1 MAHHHHHHMPNRGVV
16 LLDGQALAYSIEK
29 DLKNKIQ
36 IITVQVHKR
45 PKLAVILV
53 GKDPASI
60 TYVNMKIKACERV
73 GMDFDLKTLQENV
86 TEAELLSLIKDYNTD
101 QNISGVLVQLP
112 LPRHIDSKMV
122 LEAIDPSKD
131 VDGFHPLNIGKLCTQ
146 KESFL
151 PATPMGVMRL
161 LKHYHIEI
169 KGKDVAIIGAS
180 NIIGKPLSMLMLNAG
195 ASVSVCHILTKDI
208 SFYTQ
213 NADIVCVGVGKPD
226 LIKASMLKKG
236 AVVVDIGIN
245 HLNDGRI
252 VGDVDF
258 TNAQKVA
265 GFITPVPKGVGPMTI
280 VSLLENTLIAFEK
293 QQRKGF

>member
-1 MAHHHHHHMPNRGVV
+1 MDKGQISMPNRGVV
-16 LLDGQALAYSIEK
+16 LLDGQALAYNIEK
-29 DLKNKIQ
+29 DLKHKIQ
-36 IITVQVHKR
+36 IISTQTHKR

-60 TYVNMKIKACERV
+60 TYVNMKIKACQRV
-73 GMDFDLKTLQENV
+73 GMDFDLKTLQENI

-112 LPRHIDSKMV
+112 LPRHIDTKMI
-122 LEAIDPSKD
+122 LEAIDPNKD

-258 TNAQKVA
+258 NNAQKVA

>member
-1 MAHHHHHHMPNRGVV
+1 MPNRGVV
-16 LLDGQALAYSIEK
+16 LLDGQALAHNIEK
-29 DLKNKIQ
+29 DLKHKIQ
-36 IITVQVHKR
+36 IITAQTHKR

-73 GMDFDLKTLQENV
+73 GMDFDLKTLQENI
-86 TEAELLSLIKDYNTD
+86 TEAKLLSLIKDYNTD

-112 LPRHIDSKMV
+112 LPRHIDTKMI
-122 LEAIDPSKD
+122 LEAIDPNKD

-161 LKHYHIEI
+161 LEHYHIGI

>member
-1 MAHHHHHHMPNRGVV
+1 MPNRGVV
-16 LLDGQALAYSIEK
+16 LLDGQALAYDIEK

-36 IITVQVHKR
+36 TITAQTHKS

-60 TYVNMKIKACERV
+60 TYVNMKIKACQRV
-73 GMDFDLKTLQENV
+73 GMDFDLKTLQENI

-112 LPRHIDSKMV
+112 LPRSIDSKMV
-122 LEAIDPSKD
+122 LEAIDPNKD

-258 TNAQKVA
+258 NNAQKVA

>member
-1 MAHHHHHHMPNRGVV
+1 MPNRGVV
-16 LLDGQALAYSIEK
+16 LLDGQALAYDIEK

-36 IITVQVHKR
+36 TITAQTHKS

-73 GMDFDLKTLQENV
+73 GMDFDLKTLQENI

-112 LPRHIDSKMV
+112 LPRHIDSKMI

>member
-1 MAHHHHHHMPNRGVV
+1 MPNRGVV
-16 LLDGQALAYSIEK
+16 LLDGQALAYDIER

-36 IITVQVHKR
+36 TITAQTHKS

-60 TYVNMKIKACERV
+60 TYVNMKIKACQRV
-73 GMDFDLKTLQENV
+73 GMDFNLKTLQENV
-86 TEAELLSLIKDYNTD
+86 TEAKLLSLIKDYNTD

-112 LPRHIDSKMV
+112 LPRHIDTKMV
-122 LEAIDPSKD
+122 LEAIDPNKD

-161 LKHYHIEI
+161 LEHYHIGI

-258 TNAQKVA
+258 NNAQKVA

>member
-1 MAHHHHHHMPNRGVV
+1 MGMPNRGVV
-16 LLDGQALAYSIEK
+16 LLDGQALAYDIEK

-36 IITVQVHKR
+36 TITAQTHKR

-73 GMDFDLKTLQENV
+73 GMDFDLKTLQENI
-86 TEAELLSLIKDYNTD
+86 TEAELLSLIKGYNTD

-122 LEAIDPSKD
+122 LEAIDPNKD

-161 LKHYHIEI
+161 LKHYHIGI
-169 KGKDVAIIGAS
+169 KGKDVAVIGAS

-258 TNAQKVA
+258 NNAQKVA

>member
-1 MAHHHHHHMPNRGVV
+1 MPNRGVV
-16 LLDGQALAYSIEK
+16 LLDGQALAYDIEK

-36 IITVQVHKR
+36 TITAQTHKR

-73 GMDFDLKTLQENV
+73 GMDFDLKTLQENI
-86 TEAELLSLIKDYNTD
+86 TEAKLLSLIKDYNTD

-112 LPRHIDSKMV
+112 LPRHIDTKMI
-122 LEAIDPSKD
+122 LEAIDPNKD

-161 LKHYHIEI
+161 LKHYHIGI

-258 TNAQKVA
+258 TNVQKVA

-293 QQRKGF
+293 QQGKGF

>member
-1 MAHHHHHHMPNRGVV
+1 MPNRGVV
-16 LLDGQALAYSIEK
+16 LLDGQALAYDIEK

-36 IITVQVHKR
+36 TIHTQTHKS

-60 TYVNMKIKACERV
+60 TYVNMKIKACQRV
-73 GMDFDLKTLQENV
+73 GMDFDLKTLQEDI

-112 LPRHIDSKMV
+112 LPRHIDTKMI
-122 LEAIDPSKD
+122 LEAIDPNKD

-161 LKHYHIEI
+161 LKHYHIGI

-258 TNAQKVA
+258 NNAQKVA

>member
-1 MAHHHHHHMPNRGVV
+1 MPNRGVV
-16 LLDGQALAYSIEK
+16 LLDGQALAYNIEK

-36 IITVQVHKR
+36 TITTQTHKR

-73 GMDFDLKTLQENV
+73 GMDFDLKTLQENI
-86 TEAELLSLIKDYNTD
+86 TEAELLSLIEDYNSD
-101 QNISGVLVQLP
+101 QSISGVLVQLP
-112 LPRHIDSKMV
+112 LPRHIDSKMI

-169 KGKDVAIIGAS
+169 KGKDVAVIGAS

-258 TNAQKVA
+258 TNVQKVA

>member
-1 MAHHHHHHMPNRGVV
+1 MPNRGVV
-16 LLDGQALAYSIEK
+16 LLDGQALAYDIEK

-36 IITVQVHKR
+36 TITAQTHKS

-73 GMDFDLKTLQENV
+73 GMDFDLKTLQEDI

-112 LPRHIDSKMV
+112 LPRHIDTKMI

-258 TNAQKVA
+258 NNAQKVA

>member
-1 MAHHHHHHMPNRGVV
+1 MPNRGVV
-16 LLDGQALAYSIEK
+16 LLDGQALAYDIEK

-36 IITVQVHKR
+36 IITTQTHKR

-73 GMDFDLKTLQENV
+73 GMDFDLKTLQENI
-86 TEAELLSLIKDYNTD
+86 TEAKLLSLIKDYNTD

-112 LPRHIDSKMV
+112 LPRHIDTKMV

-161 LKHYHIEI
+161 LEHYHIGI

-258 TNAQKVA
+258 NNAQKVA

-280 VSLLENTLIAFEK
+280 ISLLENTLIAFEK

>member
-1 MAHHHHHHMPNRGVV
+1 MPNRGVV
-16 LLDGQALAYSIEK
+16 LLDGQALAYDIEK

-36 IITVQVHKR
+36 TITVQTHKS

-60 TYVNMKIKACERV
+60 TYVNMKIKACQRV
-73 GMDFDLKTLQENV
+73 GMDFNLKTLQGDI

>member
-1 MAHHHHHHMPNRGVV
+1 MPNRGVV
-16 LLDGQALAYSIEK
+16 LLDGQALADNIEK

-36 IITVQVHKR
+36 IITAQTHKR

-60 TYVNMKIKACERV
+60 TYVNMKIKACQRV
-73 GMDFDLKTLQENV
+73 GMDFDLKTLQEDI

-112 LPRHIDSKMV
+112 LPRHIDTKMI

-258 TNAQKVA
+258 INVQKVA

>member
-1 MAHHHHHHMPNRGVV
+1 MDKGQISMPNRGVV
-16 LLDGQALAYSIEK
+16 LLDGQALAYDIEK

-36 IITVQVHKR
+36 IITAQTHKR

-73 GMDFDLKTLQENV
+73 GMDFDLKTLQEDI
-86 TEAELLSLIKDYNTD
+86 TEAELLSLIKGYNTD

-112 LPRHIDSKMV
+112 LPRHIDTKMI

-169 KGKDVAIIGAS
+169 KGKDVAVIGAS

-258 TNAQKVA
+258 TNVQKVA

>member
-1 MAHHHHHHMPNRGVV
+1 MPNRGVV
-16 LLDGQALAYSIEK
+16 LLDGQALAYDIEK

-36 IITVQVHKR
+36 TITAQTHKS

-73 GMDFDLKTLQENV
+73 GMDFDLKTLQEDIA
-86 TEAELLSLIKDYNTD
+86 EAKLLSLIKDYNTD

-112 LPRHIDSKMV
+112 LPRHIDTKMI
-122 LEAIDPSKD
+122 LEAIDPNKD

-161 LKHYHIEI
+161 LEHYHIGI

>member
-1 MAHHHHHHMPNRGVV
+1 MPNRGVV
-16 LLDGQALAYSIEK
+16 LLDGQALAYDIEK
-29 DLKNKIQ
+29 DLKHKIQ
-36 IITVQVHKR
+36 IITAQTHKR

-60 TYVNMKIKACERV
+60 TYVNMKIKACQRV
-73 GMDFDLKTLQENV
+73 GMDFDLKTLQEDI

-122 LEAIDPSKD
+122 LEAIDPNKD

-258 TNAQKVA
+258 NNVQKVA

>member
-1 MAHHHHHHMPNRGVV
+1 MPNRGVV
-16 LLDGQALAYSIEK
+16 LLDGQALAYDIEK

-36 IITVQVHKR
+36 IITAQTHKR

-73 GMDFDLKTLQENV
+73 GMDFDLKTLQENI

-112 LPRHIDSKMV
+112 LPRHINTKMI
-122 LEAIDPSKD
+122 LEAIDPNKD

-161 LKHYHIEI
+161 LEHYHIGI

-258 TNAQKVA
+258 NNVQKVA

-280 VSLLENTLIAFEK
+280 VSLLENTLTAFEK

>member
-1 MAHHHHHHMPNRGVV
+1 MGMPNRGVV
-16 LLDGQALAYSIEK
+16 LLDGQALAYDIEK

-36 IITVQVHKR
+36 TITAQTHKS

-73 GMDFDLKTLQENV
+73 GMDFDLKTLQENI

-112 LPRHIDSKMV
+112 LPRHIDTKMV
-122 LEAIDPSKD
+122 LEAIDPNKD

-161 LKHYHIEI
+161 LEHYHIGI

>member
-1 MAHHHHHHMPNRGVV
+1 MPNRGVV
-16 LLDGQALAYSIEK
+16 LLDGQALAHNIEK

-36 IITVQVHKR
+36 TITAQTHKR

-73 GMDFDLKTLQENV
+73 GMDFDLKTLQENI
-86 TEAELLSLIKDYNTD
+86 TEAKLLSLIKDYNTD

-112 LPRHIDSKMV
+112 LPRHIDTKMI

-161 LKHYHIEI
+161 LEHYHIGI

-258 TNAQKVA
+258 NNAQKVA
-265 GFITPVPKGVGPMTI
+265 SFITPVPKGVGPMTI

>member
-1 MAHHHHHHMPNRGVV
+1 MPNRGVV
-16 LLDGQALAYSIEK
+16 LLDGQALAYDIEK

-36 IITVQVHKR
+36 IITAQTHKR

-60 TYVNMKIKACERV
+60 TYVNMKIKACQRV
-73 GMDFDLKTLQENV
+73 GMDFDLKTLQEDI

-112 LPRHIDSKMV
+112 LPRHIDTKMI
-122 LEAIDPSKD
+122 LEAIDPNKD

-258 TNAQKVA
+258 NNVQKVA

>member
-1 MAHHHHHHMPNRGVV
+1 MPNRGVV
-16 LLDGQALAYSIEK
+16 LLDGQVLAYDIEK

-36 IITVQVHKR
+36 IITAQTHKR

-73 GMDFDLKTLQENV
+73 GMDFDLKTLQENI
-86 TEAELLSLIKDYNTD
+86 TEAKLLSLIKDYNTD

-112 LPRHIDSKMV
+112 LPRHIDTKMV

-161 LKHYHIEI
+161 LEHYHIGI

-258 TNAQKVA
+258 NNAQKVA

>member
-1 MAHHHHHHMPNRGVV
+1 MPNRGVV
-16 LLDGQALAYSIEK
+16 LLDGQALAYDIER

-36 IITVQVHKR
+36 TITAQTHKS

-60 TYVNMKIKACERV
+60 TYVNMKIKACQRV
-73 GMDFDLKTLQENV
+73 GMDFNLKTLQENV
-86 TEAELLSLIKDYNTD
+86 TEAKLLSLIKDYNTD

-112 LPRHIDSKMV
+112 LPRHIDTKMV
-122 LEAIDPSKD
+122 LEAIDPNKD

-151 PATPMGVMRL
+151 PATPMGVMHL
-161 LKHYHIEI
+161 LEHYHIGI

-258 TNAQKVA
+258 NNAQKVA

>member
-1 MAHHHHHHMPNRGVV
+1 MPNRGVV
-16 LLDGQALAYSIEK
+16 LLDGQALAYDIEK

-36 IITVQVHKR
+36 TITAQTHRR

-60 TYVNMKIKACERV
+60 TYVNMKIKACQRV
-73 GMDFDLKTLQENV
+73 GMDFDLKTLQENI

-161 LKHYHIEI
+161 LEHYHIGI

-258 TNAQKVA
+258 NNAQKVA

>member
-1 MAHHHHHHMPNRGVV
+1 MPNRGVV
-16 LLDGQALAYSIEK
+16 LLDGQALAYDIEK
-29 DLKNKIQ
+29 DLKHKIQ
-36 IITVQVHKR
+36 IIHTQTHKR

-73 GMDFDLKTLQENV
+73 GMDFDLKTLQEDV
-86 TEAELLSLIKDYNTD
+86 TEAELLSLIKNYNTD

-258 TNAQKVA
+258 NNVQKVA

>member
-1 MAHHHHHHMPNRGVV
+1 MPNRGVV
-16 LLDGQALAYSIEK
+16 LLDGQALAYDIEK

-36 IITVQVHKR
+36 TITAQTHKS

-73 GMDFDLKTLQENV
+73 GMDFDLKTLQENI
-86 TEAELLSLIKDYNTD
+86 TEAKLLSLIKDYNTD

-112 LPRHIDSKMV
+112 LPRHIDTKMI
-122 LEAIDPSKD
+122 LEAIDPNKD

-161 LKHYHIEI
+161 LEHYRIEI

-258 TNAQKVA
+258 NNAQKVA

>member
-1 MAHHHHHHMPNRGVV
+1 MPNRGVV
-16 LLDGQALAYSIEK
+16 LLDGQVLAYNIEK

-36 IITVQVHKR
+36 IITAQTHKR

-60 TYVNMKIKACERV
+60 TYVNMKIKACQRV
-73 GMDFDLKTLQENV
+73 GMDFDLKTLQEDI

-112 LPRHIDSKMV
+112 LPRHIDSKMI

>member
-1 MAHHHHHHMPNRGVV
+1 MSMPNRGVV
-16 LLDGQALAYSIEK
+16 LLDGQALAYDIEK
-29 DLKNKIQ
+29 NLKNKIQ
-36 IITVQVHKR
+36 IITAQTHKR

-73 GMDFDLKTLQENV
+73 GMDFDLKTLQENI
-86 TEAELLSLIKDYNTD
+86 TEVKLLSLIKDYNTD

-112 LPRHIDSKMV
+112 LPRHIDTKMI

-161 LKHYHIEI
+161 LEHYHIEI
-169 KGKDVAIIGAS
+169 KGKDVTIIGAS

-258 TNAQKVA
+258 NNAQKVA

>member
-1 MAHHHHHHMPNRGVV
+1 MPNRGVV
-16 LLDGQALAYSIEK
+16 LLDGQALAYDIEK
-29 DLKNKIQ
+29 DLKHKIQ
-36 IITVQVHKR
+36 IIHTQTHKR

-60 TYVNMKIKACERV
+60 TYVNMKIKACQRV

-86 TEAELLSLIKDYNTD
+86 TEAKLLSLIKDYNTD

-112 LPRHIDSKMV
+112 LPRHIDSKMI

-258 TNAQKVA
+258 NNAQKVA

>member
-1 MAHHHHHHMPNRGVV
+1 MPNRGVV
-16 LLDGQALAYSIEK
+16 LLDGQALAYDIEK

-36 IITVQVHKR
+36 TITAQTHKS

-60 TYVNMKIKACERV
+60 TYVNMKIKACQRV
-73 GMDFDLKTLQENV
+73 GMDFDLKTLQEDI

-265 GFITPVPKGVGPMTI
+265 SFITPVPKGVGPMTI

>member
-1 MAHHHHHHMPNRGVV
+1 MPNRGVV
-16 LLDGQALAYSIEK
+16 LLDGQALAYHIEK

-36 IITVQVHKR
+36 TITAQTHKS

-60 TYVNMKIKACERV
+60 TYVNMKIKACQRV
-73 GMDFDLKTLQENV
+73 GMDFELKTLQEDI
-86 TEAELLSLIKDYNTD
+86 TEAELLSLIKDYNTN

-258 TNAQKVA
+258 TNVQKVA

-293 QQRKGF
+293 QQRKGFK

>member
-1 MAHHHHHHMPNRGVV
+1 MGMPNRGVV
-16 LLDGQALAYSIEK
+16 LLDGQALAYDIEK

-36 IITVQVHKR
+36 TITAQTHKS

-60 TYVNMKIKACERV
+60 TYVNMKIKACQRV
-73 GMDFDLKTLQENV
+73 GMDFNLKTLQENV
-86 TEAELLSLIKDYNTD
+86 TEAKLLSLIKDYNTD

-112 LPRHIDSKMV
+112 LPRHIDTKMV
-122 LEAIDPSKD
+122 LEAIDPNKD

-161 LKHYHIEI
+161 LEHYHIGI

>member
-1 MAHHHHHHMPNRGVV
+1 MPNRGVV
-16 LLDGQALAYSIEK
+16 LLDGQVLADNIEK

-36 IITVQVHKR
+36 IITAQTHKR

-73 GMDFDLKTLQENV
+73 GMDFDLKTLQENI

-112 LPRHIDSKMV
+112 LPRHIDTKMV
-122 LEAIDPSKD
+122 LEAIDPNKD

-161 LKHYHIEI
+161 LEHYHIGI

-258 TNAQKVA
+258 NNAQKVA

>member
-1 MAHHHHHHMPNRGVV
+1 MGMPNRGVV
-16 LLDGQALAYSIEK
+16 LLDGQALAYDIEK

-36 IITVQVHKR
+36 TITAQTHKR

-73 GMDFDLKTLQENV
+73 GMDFDLKTLQENI

-112 LPRHIDSKMV
+112 LPRHIDTKMI
-122 LEAIDPSKD
+122 LEAIDPNKD

-161 LKHYHIEI
+161 LEHYHIGI

-258 TNAQKVA
+258 NNAQKVA

>member
-1 MAHHHHHHMPNRGVV
+1 MPNRGVV
-16 LLDGQALAYSIEK
+16 LLDGQALAYDIEK
-29 DLKNKIQ
+29 DLKHKIQ
-36 IITVQVHKR
+36 IIHTQTHKR

-60 TYVNMKIKACERV
+60 TYVNMKIKACQRV
-73 GMDFDLKTLQENV
+73 GMDFDLKTLQEDI

-112 LPRHIDSKMV
+112 LPRHIDTKMI
-122 LEAIDPSKD
+122 LEAIDPNKD

-258 TNAQKVA
+258 NNAQKVA

>member
-1 MAHHHHHHMPNRGVV
+1 MPNRGVV
-16 LLDGQALAYSIEK
+16 LLDGQALAYDIEK
-29 DLKNKIQ
+29 DLKHKIQ
-36 IITVQVHKR
+36 IITAQTHKR

-86 TEAELLSLIKDYNTD
+86 TEAKLLSLIKDYNTD

-112 LPRHIDSKMV
+112 LPRHIDTKMI
-122 LEAIDPSKD
+122 LEAIDPNKD

-161 LKHYHIEI
+161 LEHYHIGI

-208 SFYTQ
+208 SLYTQ

>member
-1 MAHHHHHHMPNRGVV
+1 MPNRGVV
-16 LLDGQALAYSIEK
+16 LLDGQALAYDIEK

-36 IITVQVHKR
+36 TITAQTHKS

-73 GMDFDLKTLQENV
+73 GMDFDLKTLQENI
-86 TEAELLSLIKDYNTD
+86 TEAELLSFIKDYNTD

-112 LPRHIDSKMV
+112 LPRHIDTKMV

-169 KGKDVAIIGAS
+169 KGKDVAVIGAS

-258 TNAQKVA
+258 TNVQKVA

>member
-1 MAHHHHHHMPNRGVV
+1 MPNRGVV
-16 LLDGQALAYSIEK
+16 LLDGQALAYDIEK

-36 IITVQVHKR
+36 TITAQTHKR

-73 GMDFDLKTLQENV
+73 GMDFDLKTLQENI
-86 TEAELLSLIKDYNTD
+86 TEAKLLSLIKDYNTD

-258 TNAQKVA
+258 NNVQKVA

>member
-1 MAHHHHHHMPNRGVV
+1 MPNRGVV
-16 LLDGQALAYSIEK
+16 LLDGQALAYDIEK

-36 IITVQVHKR
+36 TITAQTHKR

-73 GMDFDLKTLQENV
+73 GMDFDLKTLQENI
-86 TEAELLSLIKDYNTD
+86 TEAKLLSLIKDYNTD

-112 LPRHIDSKMV
+112 LPRHIDSKMI

-258 TNAQKVA
+258 NNVQKVA

>member
-1 MAHHHHHHMPNRGVV
+1 MPNRGVV
-16 LLDGQALAYSIEK
+16 LLDGQALAYDIEK

-36 IITVQVHKR
+36 TITAQTHKS

-73 GMDFDLKTLQENV
+73 GMDFDLKTLQENI
-86 TEAELLSLIKDYNTD
+86 TEAELLSFIKDYNTD

-112 LPRHIDSKMV
+112 LPRHIDTKMI
-122 LEAIDPSKD
+122 LEAIDPNKD

>member
-1 MAHHHHHHMPNRGVV
+1 MGMPNRGVV
-16 LLDGQALAYSIEK
+16 LLDGQALAYDIEK
-29 DLKNKIQ
+29 DLKHKIQ
-36 IITVQVHKR
+36 IIHTQTHKR

-60 TYVNMKIKACERV
+60 TYVNMKIKACQRV
-73 GMDFDLKTLQENV
+73 GMDFDLKTLQEDI

-112 LPRHIDSKMV
+112 LPRHIDTKMI
-122 LEAIDPSKD
+122 LEAIDPNKD

-258 TNAQKVA
+258 NNAQKVA